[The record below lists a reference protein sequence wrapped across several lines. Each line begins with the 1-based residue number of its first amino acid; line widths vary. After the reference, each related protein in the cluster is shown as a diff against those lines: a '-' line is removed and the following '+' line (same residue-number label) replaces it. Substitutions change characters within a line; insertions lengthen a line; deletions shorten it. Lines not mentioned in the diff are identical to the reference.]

1 MSALDVKFE
10 SQLIKEEEQ
19 QQQEEEVDIFD
30 FSDQSTNDTT

>member
-10 SQLIKEEEQ
+10 SQLIKEEQ
-19 QQQEEEVDIFD
+19 QQQEEVDIFD